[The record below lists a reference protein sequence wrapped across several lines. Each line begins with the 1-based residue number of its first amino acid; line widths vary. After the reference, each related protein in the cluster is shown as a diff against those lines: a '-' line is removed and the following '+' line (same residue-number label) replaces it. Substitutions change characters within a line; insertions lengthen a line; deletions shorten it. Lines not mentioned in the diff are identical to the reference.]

1 MRIINARHHGTGL
14 FLLLMKISLHRNF
27 RIYSIIIVTRTPTL
41 FTTTYCTNTNA
52 VAEKT
57 QLNFDIAM
65 QGGYTMIRNGGVF
78 FLGPGGSGKTHTL
91 HSLLEE
97 DPPSIRQSTP
107 CAKRTVRTIA
117 QCKVGV
123 KDIHFV
129 RIKDDQYSDMLST
142 TAKQLQPQQLMTSTT
157 TPPLAQP
164 RPQDTASEETDSANN
179 QASCVD
185 SQETDSPTITREA
198 SDSST
203 EKKQNKSRSHHSG
216 FEGELLRR
224 MQLVPKRSES
234 LIDKDLIDMKDSGGQ
249 PMFHEVL
256 PLFVKNTTF
265 GVLTVKLNERLDSY
279 PMVDYYSNGKPVG
292 KPFPSPFTHLE
303 TFRHCMRVLQS
314 TCSRDTCPKL
324 VFIGTHKDCEQE
336 CKDEN
341 IKEKNRKLRSII
353 PPDLK
358 RSILYYDHSNED
370 LLFCVNVKTP
380 ENDDRKMIGYVRQLM
395 IKELQKLPQ
404 QKIPLQYFALENA
417 FLRLAKYQRKGIL
430 SKEECFREAAAY
442 HFTKESFEAALK
454 YLHGLKLIFYY
465 EEVLSEVVFIDAQTI
480 IDKITELVEF
490 SLSLISKPLHE
501 LSISMDIKEFE
512 EFKAYGIVTLELL
525 SQFSSH
531 YVPGLFMQQQL
542 VLLLKYLRVIAEV
555 GKGKFLVPCLL
566 KVTAIPHPLA
576 HSASSSISALLF
588 YFGPNGPKLGVYC
601 CLLASL
607 ITEVK
612 WELLTENDRPVQ
624 VSRNQV
630 QFRLPENDPGAI
642 TITDSFSTYLHV
654 SIDLPE
660 DLDATEMHRICSIN
674 CPIIRETILTG
685 IRKASQKLN
694 YDNSIPDIA
703 FPCSKHQDTDLHPA
717 TISRS
722 GLLTCTTQPA
732 SVCNKLTESHKVW
745 FGKETC
751 EDTGM
756 CVLCCVVCVCV
767 CVCVCM

>member
-1 MRIINARHHGTGL
+1 M
-14 FLLLMKISLHRNF
+14 
-27 RIYSIIIVTRTPTL
+27 
-41 FTTTYCTNTNA
+41 
-52 VAEKT
+52 AEKT

-142 TAKQLQPQQLMTSTT
+142 TAKQLQPQQSMT
-157 TPPLAQP
+157 TPPPTQP
-164 RPQDTASEETDSANN
+164 RPQETTSEETDSASRP
-179 QASCVD
+179 ASSDDTQV
-185 SQETDSPTITREA
+185 TGIKREV
-198 SDSST
+198 SDFST
-203 EKKQNKSRSHHSG
+203 EKKLKSRSHRSG
-216 FEGELLRR
+216 FERELLRR

-256 PLFVKNTTF
+256 PLFVKNTMF
-265 GVLTVKLNERLDSY
+265 GILTVKLNERLDSY

-292 KPFPSPFTHLE
+292 EPFPSPFTHLE

-324 VFIGTHKDCEQE
+324 VFIGTHKDCVQE
-336 CKDEN
+336 CLDEN

-358 RSILYYDHSNED
+358 RSILYYEQSNED

-380 ENDDRKMIGYVRQLM
+380 ENEDRRMIGYVRQMM
-395 IKELQKLPQ
+395 IKELHKLPR

-417 FLRLAKYQRKGIL
+417 FLRLAKYQNKAIL

-442 HFTKESFEAALK
+442 HFTRESFDAALK

-465 EEVLSEVVFIDAQTI
+465 EEILPKVVFVDAQTI
-480 IDKITELVEF
+480 LDKITELVEL
-490 SLSLISKPLHE
+490 SLSLISKPVHE
-501 LSISMDIKEFE
+501 RTVSMDINEFE
-512 EFKAYGIVTLELL
+512 EFRAYGIVTQELL
-525 SQFSSH
+525 SQLSSH

-542 VLLLKYLRVIAEV
+542 VLLLKYLRVIAEI
-555 GKGKFLVPCLL
+555 GKGKYLVPCLL
-566 KVTAIPHPLA
+566 KVTVLPHPLA
-576 HSASSSISALLF
+576 HSASPSISALLF

-607 ITEVK
+607 ITEAE
-612 WELLTENDRPVQ
+612 WELMTDNNRPVQ

-630 QFRLPENDPGAI
+630 QFRLPGDDPGSI
-642 TITDSFSTYLHV
+642 TITDSFTTSFHI
-654 SIDLPE
+654 SIDFPE
-660 DLDATEMHRICSIN
+660 DMDIAKAEQICKKI
-674 CPIIRETILTG
+674 CPSIREIILSG
-685 IRKASQKLN
+685 IQKASHKLN
-694 YDNSIPDIA
+694 YNNSIPTIA
-703 FPCSKHQDTDLHPA
+703 FPCSKHLPGDLHPA
-717 TISRS
+717 TISSS
-722 GLLTCTTQPA
+722 GVLTCTIHPA
-732 SVCNKLTESHKVW
+732 TVCSDLTELHQIWLGEEFQTNKGTIV
-745 FGKETC
+745 FP
-751 EDTGM
+751 
-756 CVLCCVVCVCV
+756 V
-767 CVCVCM
+767 

>member
-1 MRIINARHHGTGL
+1 M
-14 FLLLMKISLHRNF
+14 
-27 RIYSIIIVTRTPTL
+27 
-41 FTTTYCTNTNA
+41 
-52 VAEKT
+52 AEKT

-65 QGGYTMIRNGGVF
+65 QEGYTMIRNGSVF

-97 DPPSIRQSTP
+97 DLPSIRQSTP

-123 KDIHFV
+123 KDIHFI

-142 TAKQLQPQQLMTSTT
+142 TAKQLQPQQPITSTT
-157 TPPLAQP
+157 TLPPAQP
-164 RPQDTASEETDSANN
+164 RPQETTSEETNSASSL
-179 QASCVD
+179 ASCVD
-185 SQETDSPTITREA
+185 SQETDSPTIKREA
-198 SDSST
+198 LDSST
-203 EKKQNKSRSHHSG
+203 EKKQKKPRSHRSG

-265 GVLTVKLNERLDSY
+265 GVLTVKLNERLDNY

-324 VFIGTHKDCEQE
+324 VFIGTHKDCQQE

-380 ENDDRKMIGYVRQLM
+380 ENDDRKMIGYVRQMM

-417 FLRLAKYQRKGIL
+417 FLRLAKYQHKAIL

-442 HFTKESFEAALK
+442 HFTKESFDAALK
-454 YLHGLKLIFYY
+454 YLHSLKLIFYY
-465 EEVLSEVVFIDAQTI
+465 EEVLPEVVFIDAQTI
-480 IDKITELVEF
+480 LDKITELVEF
-490 SLSLISKPLHE
+490 SLSLISKLVHE
-501 LSISMDIKEFE
+501 LTVSMDINEFE

-555 GKGKFLVPCLL
+555 GKDKYLVPCLL

-576 HSASSSISALLF
+576 HSASPSISALLF

-607 ITEVK
+607 ITEAK
-612 WELLTENDRPVQ
+612 WELMTENDRPVQ

-630 QFRLPENDPGAI
+630 QFRLPGNDPGAI
-642 TITDSFSTYLHV
+642 TITDSFCSYFHI
-654 SIDLPE
+654 SIDFPE
-660 DLDATEMHRICSIN
+660 DMDTTKAIQIGKKV
-674 CPIIRETILTG
+674 CPTVRETILTG

-694 YDNSIPDIA
+694 YNNSIPEIA
-703 FPCSKHQDTDLHPA
+703 FPCSKHLPSALHAA
-717 TISRS
+717 TISVS
-722 GLLTCTTQPA
+722 GLLTCTTHPA
-732 SVCNKLTESHKVW
+732 STYNDLTEQHQIW
-745 FGKETC
+745 LGKEDKKGTDKLD
-751 EDTGM
+751 EHT
-756 CVLCCVVCVCV
+756 
-767 CVCVCM
+767 

>member
-1 MRIINARHHGTGL
+1 
-14 FLLLMKISLHRNF
+14 
-27 RIYSIIIVTRTPTL
+27 
-41 FTTTYCTNTNA
+41 
-52 VAEKT
+52 
-57 QLNFDIAM
+57 
-65 QGGYTMIRNGGVF
+65 MIRNGGVF

-142 TAKQLQPQQLMTSTT
+142 TAKQLQPQQPITSTT
-157 TPPLAQP
+157 TPPPAQP
-164 RPQDTASEETDSANN
+164 RPQETASEETDSASSL
-179 QASCVD
+179 ASCLD
-185 SQETDSPTITREA
+185 SQETDSPTIKREA
-198 SDSST
+198 LDSST
-203 EKKQNKSRSHHSG
+203 EKKQEKPRSHRSG

-380 ENDDRKMIGYVRQLM
+380 GNDDRKMIGYVRQMM
-395 IKELQKLPQ
+395 IRELQKLPQ

-417 FLRLAKYQRKGIL
+417 FLRLAKYQHKAIL

-442 HFTKESFEAALK
+442 HFTNESFDAALK

-480 IDKITELVEF
+480 LDKITELVEF

-501 LSISMDIKEFE
+501 LNISMDIKEFE

-555 GKGKFLVPCLL
+555 GKGKYLVPCLL
-566 KVTAIPHPLA
+566 KVTAILCPLA
-576 HSASSSISALLF
+576 HSVSLSIPALLF
-588 YFGPNGPKLGVYC
+588 YFGSNGPKLGVYC

-607 ITEVK
+607 ITEAK
-612 WELLTENDRPVQ
+612 WELMTENDRPVQ

-630 QFRLPENDPGAI
+630 QFALPGDNPGCI
-642 TITDSFSTYLHV
+642 TITDSFTTFFHV
-654 SIDLPE
+654 SIDFPE
-660 DLDATEMHRICSIN
+660 DVSSTDALQICEDV
-674 CPIIRETILTG
+674 CPTIRETILSE

-694 YDNSIPDIA
+694 YNNSIPKVA
-703 FPCSKHQDTDLHPA
+703 FPCSKHQEAELHPA
-717 TISRS
+717 MISS
-722 GLLTCTTQPA
+722 HGTLLTCTAHRASACSKMTKEHMLWLGQDTANKGKASSENPFLVQCNHAACIKWGHPA
-732 SVCNKLTESHKVW
+732 TCIKINYGTLINFWYRCFTSQSFSTRWCKWINFSPTRYVLIIIRFSVYRSNLNHHNNYYA
-745 FGKETC
+745 F
-751 EDTGM
+751 
-756 CVLCCVVCVCV
+756 
-767 CVCVCM
+767 

>member
-1 MRIINARHHGTGL
+1 
-14 FLLLMKISLHRNF
+14 MK
-27 RIYSIIIVTRTPTL
+27 
-41 FTTTYCTNTNA
+41 
-52 VAEKT
+52 
-57 QLNFDIAM
+57 D
-65 QGGYTMIRNGGVF
+65 GYAMIRNGSVF

-97 DPPSIRQSTP
+97 EPPSIRQSTP

-142 TAKQLQPQQLMTSTT
+142 TAKQLPLQPPSVNTT
-157 TPPLAQP
+157 TPPPAQP
-164 RPQDTASEETDSANN
+164 STQEATSEETDSASNP
-179 QASCVD
+179 ASSED
-185 SQETDSPTITREA
+185 TQTTDSHTTKQEA
-198 SDSST
+198 SASSPDQKL
-203 EKKQNKSRSHHSG
+203 KKSHRSG
-216 FEGELLRR
+216 FEREMLRR
-224 MQLVPKRSES
+224 MQLVPKRSEN

-265 GVLTVKLNERLDSY
+265 GILTVKLNESLDVQ

-292 KPFPSPFTHLE
+292 EPFPSPFTHLQ

-314 TCSRDTCPKL
+314 TCSQEKRPKL
-324 VFIGTHKDCEQE
+324 VFIGTHKDKEQE
-336 CKDEN
+336 CKKESRR
-341 IKEKNRKLRSII
+341 EKNRKLRSII
-353 PPDLK
+353 PPELK
-358 RSILYYDHSNED
+358 DSVLYCED
-370 LLFCVNVKTP
+370 SEDGLLFAVNVKTP
-380 ENDDRKMIGYVRQLM
+380 KNEDREIIGKVRKMM
-395 IKELQKLPQ
+395 IAELRMLPQ

-417 FLRLAKYQRKGIL
+417 FLRLARYQHKAIL

-442 HFTKESFEAALK
+442 HFAEESFDAALK

-465 EEVLSEVVFIDAQTI
+465 EEVLPDVVFIDAQTI
-480 IDKITELVEF
+480 LDKITELVEY
-490 SLSLISKPLHE
+490 SLSSGSTKSLGIQVALN
-501 LSISMDIKEFE
+501 IE

-555 GKGKFLVPCLL
+555 GRNKYLMPCLL
-566 KVTAIPHPLA
+566 KVTALHRPLP

-607 ITEVK
+607 ITEAK

-630 QFRLPENDPGAI
+630 QFKLPGNDPGAI
-642 TITDSFSTYLHV
+642 TITDSFSTSFHV
-654 SIDLPE
+654 SIDFPE
-660 DLDATEMHRICSIN
+660 DMDTPEAFEICNKI
-674 CPIIRETILTG
+674 CPSIRETILSS
-685 IRKASQKLN
+685 IRKVSHKLN
-694 YDNSIPDIA
+694 YNNSIPAIA
-703 FPCSKHQDTDLHPA
+703 FPCSKHLPNTLHAA
-717 TISRS
+717 TISS
-722 GLLTCTTQPA
+722 TGFLTCTVHPA
-732 SVCNKLTESHKVW
+732 SVYSRLTEQHQIWLGEADK
-745 FGKETC
+745 GTKYNAPN
-751 EDTGM
+751 EDLASGIDLFFYIILGASSQDTASVCSSSTSQLGM
-756 CVLCCVVCVCV
+756 FLYHHALLA
-767 CVCVCM
+767 

>member
-1 MRIINARHHGTGL
+1 MSVIFPTTLVCVLFCTAIPTCFFNLLFFVLVISMFELYIKTGY
-14 FLLLMKISLHRNF
+14 KITIAVSE
-27 RIYSIIIVTRTPTL
+27 RT
-41 FTTTYCTNTNA
+41 
-52 VAEKT
+52 
-57 QLNFDIAM
+57 QHNFDIAM
-65 QGGYTMIRNGGVF
+65 KGGYTMIRNGSVF

-123 KDIHFV
+123 KDIQFV

-142 TAKQLQPQQLMTSTT
+142 TAKQLQQQQPSVSTT
-157 TPPLAQP
+157 TPTPDQP
-164 RPQDTASEETDSANN
+164 RPQDATSEETNSASSP
-179 QASCVD
+179 ASSED
-185 SQETDSPTITREA
+185 TQETDSKQEA
-198 SDSST
+198 TDSGPDRKQ
-203 EKKQNKSRSHHSG
+203 EKPQPRRSG
-216 FEGELLRR
+216 FERELLRR
-224 MQLVPKRSES
+224 MQYVPKRSES

-265 GVLTVKLNERLDSY
+265 GVLTVKLNEKLDSY

-292 KPFPSPFTHLE
+292 KPFPSPFTHLQ

-324 VFIGTHKDCEQE
+324 VFIGTHKDCVQE
-336 CKDEN
+336 CLDEN
-341 IKEKNRKLRSII
+341 IKEKNRKLRNII

-380 ENDDRKMIGYVRQLM
+380 ENYDRKMIGYVRQMM
-395 IKELQKLPQ
+395 IKELQKLPR

-417 FLRLAKYQRKGIL
+417 FLRLAKYQHKAIL

-442 HFTKESFEAALK
+442 HFTKESFDAALK
-454 YLHGLKLIFYY
+454 YLHALKLIFYY
-465 EEVLSEVVFIDAQTI
+465 EEVLPEVVFVDAQTI
-480 IDKITELVEF
+480 LDKITELVEL
-490 SLSLISKPLHE
+490 SLSLVSSPVHE
-501 LSISMDIKEFE
+501 IPVSMDINEFE

-525 SQFSSH
+525 SQLSSH

-555 GKGKFLVPCLL
+555 GKGKYLVPCLL
-566 KVTAIPHPLA
+566 KVTAILRPLA
-576 HSASSSISALLF
+576 HSASLSIPALFF

-607 ITEVK
+607 ITEAK
-612 WELLTENDRPVQ
+612 WELMTENDRPVQ

-630 QFRLPENDPGAI
+630 QFRLPGNDPGAI
-642 TITDSFSTYLHV
+642 TITDSLSTSFHI
-654 SIDLPE
+654 SIDFPE
-660 DLDATEMHRICSIN
+660 DMDTSEALQICHKI
-674 CPIIRETILTG
+674 CPSIRETILSS
-685 IRKASQKLN
+685 IQKVSHKLN
-694 YDNSIPDIA
+694 YNNSIPTIA
-703 FPCSKHQDTDLHPA
+703 FPCSKHLPDTVHAA
-717 TISRS
+717 TISS
-722 GLLTCTTQPA
+722 TGFLTCTVHPA
-732 SVCNKLTESHKVW
+732 SVYSRLTEQHQIWLGEKKQADKGSFEHNNIMLLEL
-745 FGKETC
+745 FAN
-751 EDTGM
+751 
-756 CVLCCVVCVCV
+756 L
-767 CVCVCM
+767 